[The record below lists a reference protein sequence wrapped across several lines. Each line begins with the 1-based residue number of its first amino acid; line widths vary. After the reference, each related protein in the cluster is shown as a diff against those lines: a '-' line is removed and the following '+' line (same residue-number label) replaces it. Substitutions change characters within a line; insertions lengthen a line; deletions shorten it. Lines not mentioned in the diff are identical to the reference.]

1 MYNERSDSELV
12 DLLKKDDSEAFTA
25 IYDRYWQK
33 MLLVAKHKVDCLE
46 DAEEIVQ
53 DIFVGLWQ
61 RRANL
66 EIKTALNHYLAVA
79 VKYAVIKWLDKQHS
93 KQRYL
98 KQLGKQAYVDH
109 STQQQLS
116 FNELKE
122 QLAVWVNEL
131 PEKCRLVYRLSREEG
146 LPQKKIAT
154 VLSLSEKTVEAH
166 LGKAT
171 KFLKS
176 KLAHML
182 TGLAFV
188 FSWILD
194 NLY

>member
-1 MYNERSDSELV
+1 MYTECSDSELV
-12 DLLKKDDSEAFTA
+12 RLLKKDDSEAFTA

-33 MLLVAKHKVDCLE
+33 MLLVAKSKVAYLE

-53 DIFVGLWQ
+53 DIFVALWQ
-61 RRANL
+61 RRADL
-66 EIKTALNHYLAVA
+66 EIKGQLSHYLAVA
-79 VKYAVIKWLDKQHS
+79 VKYSVIKWLDKQHN

-98 KQLGKQAYVDH
+98 QHLGKQAFIDH
-109 STQQQLS
+109 TTQQQLS
-116 FNELKE
+116 FKELKE

-194 NLY
+194 NWY